1 MIKYFLDNINK
12 YRYTVDIM
20 QEEETTIVINPLE
33 DIAKLKALA
42 SEPRIQMLNLTRN
55 KTLNINEISEALK
68 LPQSTVATHIAILE
82 DSGLIVTESVR
93 AKKGN
98 QKLCHPSFR
107 DILIQFP
114 EKQNEQKNYTEIEM
128 PIGIFTDCHVT
139 APCGLCSTE
148 KIIGLLDI
156 PDSFL
161 NPDRMKAGLLWCG
174 SGTFEYKFPNN
185 SMYDQKKLSK
195 LEISMELSSEVPGT
209 NPNWPSD
216 ITLWLNK
223 VEIGTWVSPGDFGD
237 KRGRYTP
244 LWWKLEGSQYGLLKH
259 FSVTNDGS
267 FVDGV
272 KISNVKLADLQI
284 SEHHSIRVKVGVKE
298 NAEHSGGMNIF
309 GKGFGNYDQGIILR
323 SYFD

>member
-1 MIKYFLDNINK
+1 MD
-12 YRYTVDIM
+12 DS
-20 QEEETTIVINPLE
+20 ETTLVINPMQ

-42 SEPRIQMLNLTRN
+42 SEPRLEMLNLTRE
-55 KTLNINEISEALK
+55 KTLNINEIAEELK

-82 DSGLIVTESVR
+82 DAGLIITESVK

-114 EKQNEQKNYTEIEM
+114 DKQNGEKNYTEIEM
-128 PIGIFTDCHVT
+128 PIGIFTDCKVT
-139 APCGLCSTE
+139 APCGMCSSE

-156 PDSFL
+156 ADSFL

-174 SGTFEYKFPNN
+174 SGSFEYKFPNN
-185 SMYDQKKLSK
+185 TMYDPKKLSK
-195 LEISMELSSEVPGT
+195 LEVSMELSSETPGT
-209 NPNWPSD
+209 NANWPSD
-216 ITLWLNK
+216 ITLWINK
-223 VEIGTWVSPGDFGD
+223 VEVGTWISPGDYGD

-259 FSVTNDGS
+259 FAVTAEGS
-267 FVDGV
+267 FVDGE
-272 KISNVKLADLQI
+272 KMSDVKLEDLKI
-284 SEHHSIRVKVGVKE
+284 DEHHSIRVRVGVKD
-298 NAEHSGGMNIF
+298 NAEHVGGMNIF

-323 SYFD
+323 SYFDQN